1 MTSYRRTGG
10 NEDTKEFLQTVSDL
24 LHLTKLFEKIFILLI
39 YKVLAKLTNVPQQ
52 HKLTDYR
59 RKGGNEDTKEML
71 QTVSDLLDLT
81 KLFGKVLI
89 LLIEYVLAKLTNV
102 PQQQKLTNY
111 KRPGGNKDTK

>member
-1 MTSYRRTGG
+1 MGG
-10 NEDTKEFLQTVSDL
+10 NEYKEEL
-24 LHLTKLFEKIFILLI
+24 
-39 YKVLAKLTNVPQQ
+39 
-52 HKLTDYR
+52 
-59 RKGGNEDTKEML
+59 L

-111 KRPGGNKDTK
+111 KRLGYKGDASNCVRSFTFNKII